1 MATKKTPIT
10 SARWSDVKSRLTELD
25 RAGLI
30 GLVQALYKFNKDNQA
45 FLHTRFNL
53 GDDPLKPYKA
63 VITQWINPT
72 DYRQE
77 QSVSKAKKAIS
88 DYKKTLGQPQGLA
101 ELTLFYCEEAFAFM
115 QDCAMDD
122 EGFFDTLVRMFEQ
135 ALKYILALPK
145 AQQTAFL
152 VRLNRVRQLGQDI
165 GWSVGDDF
173 NHFWSKAGLA

>member
-1 MATKKTPIT
+1 MTAKKTPKT
-10 SARWSDVKSRLTELD
+10 SPSWRDVKSRLTELD

-30 GLVQALYKFNKDNQA
+30 GLVQELYKFNKDNQA

-63 VITQWINPT
+63 VITQWINPA

-77 QSVSKAKKAIS
+77 QSVTKAKKAIS
-88 DYKKTLGQPQGLA
+88 DYKKALGHPEGLA

-122 EGFFDTLVRMFEQ
+122 EVFFDALVRLFEQ

-145 AQQTAFL
+145 QKQAIFL
-152 VRLNRVRQLGQDI
+152 ARLNHVRELGQDI
-165 GWSVGDDF
+165 GWGVGDDF